1 MIVTAG
7 DLLNLLLL
15 KLLYELELIDIS
27 LGESLKTKL
36 SVKRAST
43 D

>member
-1 MIVTAG
+1 MIVTAC

-15 KLLYELELIDIS
+15 KLLHELELIDIS
-27 LGESLKTKL
+27 FGEPLKSKL
-36 SVKRAST
+36 PMKRAST